1 MCAHSIPHD
10 TYMIWVLDTFLSD
23 IKTGSADLIQ
33 KTEFSYPS
41 QLICL
46 SCIGP
51 FPKFCIWM
59 TAQLWD
65 SVQLH
70 SFNHYKDGWMNVSCS
85 KYWVVTLNPN
95 TSFASDL
102 LVQWHT
108 AESPFILWR
117 ESEET
122 SSCVFLIICLFSPLW
137 MSGAVNSKCQ
147 VIARKTAD
155 DCST

>member
-1 MCAHSIPHD
+1 MCTHSIPRD
-10 TYMIWVLDTFLSD
+10 TYMIYKSFTLSFLVLKL
-23 IKTGSADLIQ
+23 DLPSWFKRLNFHIQ
-33 KTEFSYPS
+33 ISSSVCHASFH
-41 QLICL
+41 
-46 SCIGP
+46 
-51 FPKFCIWM
+51 FPNCIWM

-70 SFNHYKDGWMNVSCS
+70 SFNHCKDGWMNISCF

-95 TSFASDL
+95 TSFASHS

-137 MSGAVNSKCQ
+137 MSGAVNTKCQ
-147 VIARKTAD
+147 VIARKKAA